1 MGREQLGEKSIELSM
16 KIEIFKVYVFLCNAV
31 SLSV

>member
-16 KIEIFKVYVFLCNAV
+16 KIEIFKVFLCNTV
-31 SLSV
+31 SLAV